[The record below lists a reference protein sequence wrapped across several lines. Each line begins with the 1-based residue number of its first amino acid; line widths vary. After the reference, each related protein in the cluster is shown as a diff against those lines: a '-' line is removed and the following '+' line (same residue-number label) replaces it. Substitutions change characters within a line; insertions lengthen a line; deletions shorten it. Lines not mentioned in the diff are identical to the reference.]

1 MTRFKKKVQEA
12 QRKSSTSAQGQQH
25 EQQPNQGTV
34 AESTAPAEAL
44 PNQPVAAVVATGDSL
59 PASLLR
65 KPSEFRDPSE
75 SRGKGSVAFLGRDGL
90 PVEPSSSRM
99 IAKSPP
105 GKAPAFS
112 QGRQEAA
119 NTAGKAR
126 TPGDAMP
133 IGTRKMSREGG
144 TSVLSTCDPSEVHT
158 PEPAPVSLSKSD
170 DLRGSGLSPLP
181 SLTGS
186 FALAVTAQE
195 EGERSRATCT
205 GGVNWAFA
213 LFFFLE
219 VFVNFDSGV
228 VPAILPT
235 LQKEFNLDGVTEGLL
250 GALPY
255 VGLSLSSPFVGR
267 GLTLF
272 SPKYFCLFTML
283 VNIVAT
289 GLFGLATNRWML
301 FFSRFL
307 IGLTQSGISIY
318 APVWVDRFAPSDK
331 LTLWMGLAQ
340 GGVVVGTMLGCVTA
354 GALDAARQSGLEF
367 FHWRHALAI
376 QFLWLLVLVTVWGFT
391 PRSLLEI
398 QLKPSA
404 VDDSDIVSSVSAVSM
419 ECVEFGASG
428 EESISQNKA
437 RSFPP
442 AFAAAANSQGSER
455 KNRPILIG
463 ATTSVVPTSP
473 MQSRRGRTALW
484 FLNEEGGRR
493 GSQRRPCCDMESRVI
508 CVAVLLVVSD
518 LPEYL
523 KDPLSNFL
531 PLDFFASNAQPCR
544 VSRLQSAATA
554 GTRRTESSHHR
565 QNGFGEEAIGYMEGS
580 SLPRGIGAP
589 LAQRE
594 CSVGRGNSACNEK
607 CSRGVSLRRRNPW
620 GHEESCGGGRRQSSN
635 NFQYQMTFLT
645 PHPTTLAFEALNWA
659 SGAQDPMLLVQRDA
673 RQPQAPSAQQSSGR
687 VEGSFSGG
695 GNGRGTPSTSRA
707 TAGEQAPSTVLQDG
721 DAQDLSN
728 IDLEKDTQ
736 GALPQDACA
745 ERRHSVGCSLGSTH
759 ALCSSAQSKAVPTH
773 IWRCELS
780 KGVMG
785 RMRGLSSA
793 IYCRP
798 RPMRQGSQPPLKH
811 SASVIRFEFCFRRFH
826 CSSAVIV
833 GALMLLYSN
842 CCCLGGGLRALL
854 QGFGRFSF
862 CQCRFFWCLAFRSP
876 LYVCVTFSLCALFFE
891 VTAIQFWS
899 ITYFQEVLKR
909 PASTVLVACNA
920 TAATAPILGVLGGGW
935 LVDFVGGY
943 KDERGMRRVMVILLS
958 WATICFL
965 LGIAAGCST
974 NFWIVVLCM
983 WWIMFFGG
991 GILPAATGIVITSV
1005 PVEVRAFGSGFCMM
1019 IYNLLGY
1026 VLGTFLP
1033 GILIEAASLVW
1044 GMRVIYLWSFNG
1056 LVGLAL
1062 ACCFLWRLEIK
1073 PTFISDVGSA
1083 STWTQQQDF
1092 ENDNARRE
1100 TQEGL
1105 QQKAVCVRVN

>member
-235 LQKEFNLDGVTEGLL
+235 LQKEFNLDGVTEGQIPLPTPAYVAAFVAASVVASGAACLEAGGLL

-493 GSQRRPCCDMESRVI
+493 GSQRRATTGIEKRISSEGPRKSLRPTHRQ
-508 CVAVLLVVSD
+508 SD

-745 ERRHSVGCSLGSTH
+745 ERRHST
-759 ALCSSAQSKAVPTH
+759 KADASRVAAPIKTF
-773 IWRCELS
+773 
-780 KGVMG
+780 GV
-785 RMRGLSSA
+785 RDS
-793 IYCRP
+793 
-798 RPMRQGSQPPLKH
+798 
-811 SASVIRFEFCFRRFH
+811 IR
-826 CSSAVIV
+826 I
-833 GALMLLYSN
+833 L
-842 CCCLGGGLRALL
+842 
-854 QGFGRFSF
+854 FS
-862 CQCRFFWCLAFRSP
+862 SP